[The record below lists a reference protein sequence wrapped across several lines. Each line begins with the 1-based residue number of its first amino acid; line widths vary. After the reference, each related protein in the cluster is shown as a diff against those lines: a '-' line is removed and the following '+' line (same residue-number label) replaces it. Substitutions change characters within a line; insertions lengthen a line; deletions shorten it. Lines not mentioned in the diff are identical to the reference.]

1 MKLFYTDQFT
11 FPLPEAHTFPIE
23 KYALLRKRITE
34 AGIVE
39 PEGIRVPDA
48 ATEEDMLR
56 VHDPAYVHRFVTGDM
71 SSAEM
76 RKIGFPW
83 SQALVE
89 RTKRSCGATIQACF
103 AALDEGIAANLAGGT
118 HHAFPD
124 RGEGY
129 CIFNDVA
136 IAARAVQAEKRVRR
150 VVIIDCDVHQ
160 GNGTASIFKD
170 DPSVFTF
177 SIHGEKNFPFHKERS
192 NLDVALEDGA
202 DDWTY
207 LDALAKSLDQ
217 ILGSHPTD
225 LAIYIAG
232 ADPFIED
239 RFGRLALTKE
249 GLAERDR
256 LVFSRCGER
265 GIPVAVTMGGGYS
278 PNVNDTV
285 DIHFQTIKIAF
296 EARGQLSPFSNRRSQ
311 AGGCMASG
319 FWQRKE
325 HDESHTL

>member
-1 MKLFYTDQFT
+1 MIAISFTGTMKLFCTDQFT
-11 FPLPEAHTFPIE
+11 FPLPEGHTFPIE

-39 PEGIRVPDA
+39 PEDIRVPDA
-48 ATEEDMLR
+48 ATEEDILR
-56 VHDPAYVHRFVTGDM
+56 VHDPDYVHRFVTGDM

-124 RGEGY
+124 KGEGY

-160 GNGTASIFKD
+160 GNGTAAIFKED
-170 DPSVFTF
+170 SSVFNF
-177 SIHGEKNFPFHKERS
+177 SIHGEKNFPFHKEKS
-192 NLDVALEDGA
+192 DLDVALEDGTGDA
-202 DDWTY
+202 AY
-207 LDALAKSLDQ
+207 LDALERSLDHV
-217 ILGSHPTD
+217 LRPDRAD

-232 ADPFIED
+232 ADPFLDD
-239 RFGRLALTKE
+239 RFGRLSLSKD
-249 GLAERDR
+249 GLADRDCMVFHRCAER
-256 LVFSRCGER
+256 S
-265 GIPVAVTMGGGYS
+265 IPVAITMGGGYS
-278 PNVNDTV
+278 RKVSDTV
-285 DIHFQTIKIAF
+285 EIHFQTVRIAV
-296 EARGQLSPFSNRRSQ
+296 ETGRSR
-311 AGGCMASG
+311 AVA
-319 FWQRKE
+319 
-325 HDESHTL
+325 

>member
-1 MKLFYTDQFT
+1 MKLLYTDQFT
-11 FPLPEAHTFPIE
+11 FPLPEGHTFPIE

-39 PEGIRVPDA
+39 PEDIRVPGA
-48 ATEEDMLR
+48 ATDEDILR

-136 IAARAVQAEKRVRR
+136 IAARAVQAEKRIRR

-160 GNGTASIFKD
+160 GNGTAAIFKD

-177 SIHGEKNFPFHKERS
+177 SIHGDKNFPFHKEKS
-192 NLDVALEDGA
+192 DLDVALEDGTGDA
-202 DDWTY
+202 AY
-207 LDALAKSLDQ
+207 LDALERSLDQ
-217 ILGSHPTD
+217 VLRPDRAD

-232 ADPFIED
+232 ADPFT
-239 RFGRLALTKE
+239 R
-249 GLAERDR
+249 
-256 LVFSRCGER
+256 
-265 GIPVAVTMGGGYS
+265 
-278 PNVNDTV
+278 
-285 DIHFQTIKIAF
+285 
-296 EARGQLSPFSNRRSQ
+296 
-311 AGGCMASG
+311 
-319 FWQRKE
+319 
-325 HDESHTL
+325 